1 MNLLLLAWQSDIS
14 DRQYLSIHSMCN
26 SLGNTTC
33 VFVRYVTMCVSCFIL
48 YLCMVGKTLNLIWTR
63 FTPNSQQIIKKYV
76 SGFYSVFWWWRM
88 FNHDWKKNISVYL
101 CWFNKLWKKKLNGKL
116 DRNKLEA
123 HVSWY
128 HSHGKVLLLNHC
140 LS

>member
-1 MNLLLLAWQSDIS
+1 MF
-14 DRQYLSIHSMCN
+14 H
-26 SLGNTTC
+26 G
-33 VFVRYVTMCVSCFIL
+33 FIL
-48 YLCMVGKTLNLIWTR
+48 YFDDEECLIMTGKR
-63 FTPNSQQIIKKYV
+63 
-76 SGFYSVFWWWRM
+76 
-88 FNHDWKKNISVYL
+88 ISVSIYVDL
-101 CWFNKLWKKKLNGKL
+101 INCEKKKLNGKL